1 MYTTINAQTGGLLS
15 LLQNRGGNEDSSPIS
30 QFSPIGSFIEGGPK
44 GYANHYMLP
53 FMLANMFKNKEEE
66 SYQAGGVTNPAFLGL
81 TGTPGVSANVQ
92 TTPTGAGGG
101 LEELVRNNPQIA
113 ALLQQLQGRASGG
126 TVGAQGGGLMNRSMQ
141 GLEGFAVNPQ
151 GPGAGTIPMPA
162 AHQFGGSYPTNVL
175 TGQTYL
181 PPPLAGNM
189 FKNPSTSP
197 TNMYAANTRP
207 QSNYMNPSGIY

>member
-1 MYTTINAQTGGLLS
+1 MYTY
-15 LLQNRGGNEDSSPIS
+15 
-30 QFSPIGSFIEGGPK
+30 
-44 GYANHYMLP
+44 GYQQGWL
-53 FMLANMFKNKEEE
+53 
-66 SYQAGGVTNPAFLGL
+66 TNLGL
-81 TGTPGVSANVQ
+81 TGTPGVPASIQ
-92 TTPTGAGGG
+92 TNPTGGGG
-101 LEELVRNNPQIA
+101 LEDLVRNNPELA
-113 ALLQQLQGRASGG
+113 AFLQRFQRASGG
-126 TVGAQGGGLMNRSMQ
+126 TVSAQGGGIMNQSMQ

-151 GPGAGTIPMPA
+151 SPGAGTIPMPSA
-162 AHQFGGSYPTNVL
+162 NQFGGSYPTNVL

>member
-15 LLQNRGGNEDSSPIS
+15 LLQNRGGNEDSSVIS

-44 GYANHYMLP
+44 GYANNYMLDS
-53 FMLANMFKNKEEE
+53 MLANMFGNKEEE
-66 SYQAGGVTNPAFLGL
+66 SYQAGGVTNLGL
-81 TGTPGVSANVQ
+81 AGSPGVPTTIQ
-92 TTPTGAGGG
+92 TTPAGIGGGGG
-101 LEELVRNNPQIA
+101 LEELIRNNPQLA
-113 ALLQQLQGRASGG
+113 AILQQLQGRASGG
-126 TVGAQGGGLMNRSMQ
+126 TVSAQGGGFMNRGEQ

-151 GPGAGTIPMPA
+151 GPGASTIPMPVA
-162 AHQFGGSYPTNVL
+162 NQFGGSYPTNVL

-197 TNMYAANTRP
+197 TNMYADNTRP
-207 QSNYMNPSGIY
+207 QSNYMNPAGIY